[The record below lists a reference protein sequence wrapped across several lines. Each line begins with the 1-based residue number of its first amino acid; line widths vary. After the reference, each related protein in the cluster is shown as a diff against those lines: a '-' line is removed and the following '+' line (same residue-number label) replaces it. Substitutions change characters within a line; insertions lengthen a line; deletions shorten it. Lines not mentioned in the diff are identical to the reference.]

1 MEVARSGLWAP
12 AHAHALCL
20 VLFGIMRD
28 KRKLSMRQQNLILLI
43 FDGNIIRNRKQ
54 VVLTV
59 CEFLAIFAKRI
70 KMLTTSSQDFTV
82 RKKEGRGKSYRDEV
96 SLHDAR
102 DTRTVVRRPHN
113 QGPLFSSIN
122 EKREDS
128 RNKVDAVSYE
138 K

>member
-1 MEVARSGLWAP
+1 
-12 AHAHALCL
+12 
-20 VLFGIMRD
+20 
-28 KRKLSMRQQNLILLI
+28 
-43 FDGNIIRNRKQ
+43 
-54 VVLTV
+54 
-59 CEFLAIFAKRI
+59 
-70 KMLTTSSQDFTV
+70 MLTTSSQDFTV